1 MPGQHGQ
8 NGSRHQGSALDPTK
22 SDAIG
27 GLLQILENTMEDLRG
42 LVSCRVCVRPMY
54 EPYTISC
61 GHTFCYSCLA
71 QWFQSHKSNK
81 TCPDCRASVTKQ
93 PAPAYLVRE
102 MAQIFVARAELMPV
116 GETTEEHLITKQEEA
131 SIVERDRSNTD
142 SRTGGLFRGCFSGSL
157 LVGRHGVIRDLEDGV
172 DRCPYCA
179 WELEGGFCSS
189 CQQNIDS
196 DVDGDDFYDHS
207 DDSDIDISETD
218 MTVSDGYN
226 ALLPGADWMIPPEY
240 PDDISLDGDGL
251 GIHTPRYDDNFAFG
265 RAGAQGLIGRTIN
278 RGGSPTTAQRRR
290 RYAAS
295 MLSDGAAT
303 HQVSAGDFSDT
314 DEVDEEDGGSL
325 DGFLVDDE
333 DGEVPVFQ
341 DRSTQGSSRDS
352 LFGDGQDHGIVDQDE
367 DFPIEY
373 PSESYWVDDSAL
385 SSDNHPQTDQEAASE
400 SLSNSSD
407 ESSELEAPLPIAQS
421 RKRRRVV
428 LEDTSEEDSDSESA
442 SERSRPR
449 RRLSSS
455 GSATVGRHSPVLGSS
470 RPIPERPVPNRLR
483 RRAEVPIMSISSDS
497 DSDLPPQSPVN
508 RRRRPRLNQPRLR
521 SRMTIA
527 PHSLSRHRPPQ
538 QQQQQPLNV
547 YSRGNRFGNL
557 AIQPPSGP
565 APTTFLDRTGS
576 SFDHQRLW
584 RRRHSRQ
591 NLDDEL

>member
-1 MPGQHGQ
+1 
-8 NGSRHQGSALDPTK
+8 
-22 SDAIG
+22 
-27 GLLQILENTMEDLRG
+27 
-42 LVSCRVCVRPMY
+42 
-54 EPYTISC
+54 
-61 GHTFCYSCLA
+61 
-71 QWFQSHKSNK
+71 
-81 TCPDCRASVTKQ
+81 
-93 PAPAYLVRE
+93 

-116 GETTEEHLITKQEEA
+116 GETTEEHLVTRQEEA

-142 SRTGGLFRGCFSGSL
+142 LRSGGLFRGCFSGPL
-157 LVGRHGVIRDLEDGV
+157 LVGRHGVLRDVEDGV

-189 CQQNIDS
+189 CQQTIDS

-207 DDSDIDISETD
+207 DDSDIDISETE

-226 ALLPGADWMIPPEY
+226 ALLPGADWMIPHEH

-278 RGGSPTTAQRRR
+278 RGGSPTTAHHRR

-295 MLSDGAAT
+295 MLSDAAAT

-341 DRSTQGSSRDS
+341 DHSTQGSSRDS
-352 LFGDGQDHGIVDQDE
+352 LFGDGQDHGMIEQDE

-385 SSDNHPQTDQEAASE
+385 SSDNHAQTDHEVASE
-400 SLSNSSD
+400 SSSNSSD

-428 LEDTSEEDSDSESA
+428 LEDSSGEDSDSESV

-483 RRAEVPIMSISSDS
+483 RRAEAPIMSISSDS

-508 RRRRPRLNQPRLR
+508 RRRRPRSNQPRLR
-521 SRMTIA
+521 SRMANA
-527 PHSLSRHRPPQ
+527 PHSLSRLRSPQQQ
-538 QQQQQPLNV
+538 QQQQQPLNA
-547 YSRGNRFGNL
+547 YSSGNRYGNL
-557 AIQPPSGP
+557 ASQPPSRP
-565 APTTFLDRTGS
+565 ATTTFLDRTGS

-584 RRRHSRQ
+584 RRRHSRR